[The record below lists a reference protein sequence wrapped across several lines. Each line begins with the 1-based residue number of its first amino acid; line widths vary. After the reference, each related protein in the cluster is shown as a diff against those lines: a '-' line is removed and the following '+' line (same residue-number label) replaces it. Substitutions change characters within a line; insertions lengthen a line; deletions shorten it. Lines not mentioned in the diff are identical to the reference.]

1 MKAKVFV
8 GVVVALLLVV
18 ALVAGM
24 GSQAQAQ
31 ERAPA
36 IAKQSTY
43 LLYPTTA
50 ISGAAT
56 TYTASPRN
64 VATGLDASQVNGWAN
79 VDVFATVDIATS
91 AYVTLTLQ
99 YSADGVNWAD
109 ADYEYVSNTSAWD
122 SEGITSTATAVT
134 SIETQTHVRYMTA
147 DGTELIQAPT
157 AGEFM
162 RVKIENSASITPTIY
177 VTYRN

>member
-1 MKAKVFV
+1 MKAKVSIGIV
-8 GVVVALLLVV
+8 AALLLVV
-18 ALVAGM
+18 VLLVSIG
-24 GSQAQAQ
+24 GPAQAQ

-36 IAKQSTY
+36 VTKQSTY

-50 ISGAAT
+50 ISGSAT

-64 VATGLDASQVNGWAN
+64 VATGLDASKVNGWAN

-99 YSADGVNWAD
+99 YSADGANWAD
-109 ADYEYVSNTSAWD
+109 ADYEYATGNTT
-122 SEGITSTATAVT
+122 GTVATK
-134 SIETQTHVRYMTA
+134 THVRYMTA
-147 DGTELIQAPT
+147 DGTELIQAVA

>member
-1 MKAKVFV
+1 MKAKFYI
-8 GVVVALLLVV
+8 GVTVALLLVV
-18 ALVAGM
+18 ALGTGM

-36 IAKQSTY
+36 VTKQATY
-43 LLYPTTA
+43 LLYPATA
-50 ISGAAT
+50 ISGSAT

-64 VATGLDASQVNGWAN
+64 VATGLDASKVNGWAN

-99 YSADGVNWAD
+99 YSADGANWAD
-109 ADYEYVSNTSAWD
+109 ADYEYATGNTT
-122 SEGITSTATAVT
+122 GTVATK
-134 SIETQTHVRYMTA
+134 THVRYMTA
-147 DGTELIQAPT
+147 DGTELIQAVA

>member
-1 MKAKVFV
+1 MKAKVSI
-8 GVVVALLLVV
+8 GIIAALLLVAV
-18 ALVAGM
+18 LLVSIG
-24 GSQAQAQ
+24 GPAQAQ

-36 IAKQSTY
+36 VTKQSTY

-50 ISGAAT
+50 ISGSAT

-64 VATGLDASQVNGWAN
+64 VATGLDASKVNGWAN

-99 YSADGVNWAD
+99 YSADGANWAD
-109 ADYEYVSNTSAWD
+109 ADYEYATDSA
-122 SEGITSTATAVT
+122 IATK
-134 SIETQTHVRYMTA
+134 THVRYMTA
-147 DGTELIQAPT
+147 DGTELIQAVA
-157 AGEFM
+157 AGEYM
-162 RVKIENSASITPTIY
+162 RVKIENSASITPTVY

>member
-1 MKAKVFV
+1 
-8 GVVVALLLVV
+8 
-18 ALVAGM
+18 M

-31 ERAPA
+31 ERAPSV
-36 IAKQSTY
+36 AKQSTY

-64 VATGLDASQVNGWAN
+64 VATGLDASKVNGWAN

-109 ADYEYVSNTSAWD
+109 ADYEYATGNTTGTVA
-122 SEGITSTATAVT
+122 
-134 SIETQTHVRYMTA
+134 TQTHVRYMTA